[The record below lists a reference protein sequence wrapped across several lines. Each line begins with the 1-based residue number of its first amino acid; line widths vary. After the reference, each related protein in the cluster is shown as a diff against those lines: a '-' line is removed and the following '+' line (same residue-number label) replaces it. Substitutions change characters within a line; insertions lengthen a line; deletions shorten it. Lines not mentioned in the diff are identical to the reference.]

1 MAKNYN
7 RDATQDDGSC
17 EFYYSNIK
25 GCTNP
30 LAKNYDRNATQD
42 DGSCIF
48 EDESKVEK
56 KPKPR
61 LEPIEIIYGCMD
73 VNACNYKQE
82 ANEDDNSCN
91 YLDKC
96 GVCGGDNSTCYDCL
110 GVPNGLAKEDKCG
123 ICDLNPENDCV
134 QDCLGVWGGA
144 AQIDDCGM
152 CDGKNLSCADCN
164 GVINGDSYKDECGVC
179 DSNLDND
186 CVQDCLGV
194 WGGSA
199 ILDQCNVCNGD
210 NTACIDCLGVINGGA
225 YKDRCGVCDDN
236 RDNDC
241 KRDCKGTWGGDA
253 VLDLCGI
260 CNGDNSRCTGC
271 MDEKAANYDEDAK
284 IDDSSLCDYDLVFEE
299 SSIKGYTDRVYTKI
313 DMTNY
318 FQFGLDKES
327 FNIDFDGELSQFA
340 IGISFGYEG
349 DIYKKNNLLLS
360 LGSEIMLGQKFYY
373 GNSENAQNFSLNS
386 IYISP
391 IINLPN
397 HKIAIYSRLGLSL
410 LSLVDE
416 EFFLEKFKSFDYGL
430 NIGFGI
436 GFELND
442 IRFLFDY
449 NYHNIFMRDYNYI
462 EFNDGLINNIGFHR
476 FGLSIYHNLLS
487 NLRNKK

>member
-1 MAKNYN
+1 MKYLSYYIISLLFFTLNNQLLSQDVIKGCTNPMAKNYN

-134 QDCLGVWGGA
+134 QDCLGVWGG
-144 AQIDDCGM
+144 
-152 CDGKNLSCADCN
+152 
-164 GVINGDSYKDECGVC
+164 
-179 DSNLDND
+179 
-186 CVQDCLGV
+186 
-194 WGGSA
+194 SA

-236 RDNDC
+236 RGNDC
-241 KRDCKGTWGGDA
+241 KRDCKGTWGGNA

-284 IDDSSLCDYDLVFEE
+284 IDDSNLCDYDLVFEE

-313 DMTNY
+313 DLTNY
-318 FQFGLDKES
+318 FQFGLDKEN
-327 FNIDFDGELSQFA
+327 FNIDFDGELSQFGV
-340 IGISFGYEG
+340 GISFGYEG
-349 DIYKKNNLLLS
+349 DIYKKNNLLFS

-373 GNSENAQNFSLNS
+373 GDLENAQKFSLNS
-386 IYISP
+386 IYFSP

-397 HKIAIYSRLGLSL
+397 YKIAIHSRLGISL
-410 LSLVDE
+410 LSLIDE
-416 EFFLEKFKSFDYGL
+416 EFFLENFKSFDYGL

-462 EFNDGLINNIGFHR
+462 EFDDGLINNIGFHR
-476 FGLSIYHNLLS
+476 FGLTIYHNLLS